1 MAVNLR
7 ASSKPV
13 VPGIWWSRIN
23 NRVHPSQVEMRK
35 ASADSKS
42 IVRYPSGTEETVQG
56 TAVHFTII
64 DDADQWGGRHF
75 HSLAESHR
83 RFTH

>member
-13 VPGIWWSRIN
+13 VPGIWWSRI
-23 NRVHPSQVEMRK
+23 RQSGSSFPGGDEEGVSRFKEYRAIP
-35 ASADSKS
+35 
-42 IVRYPSGTEETVQG
+42 YGTEETVQG

-75 HSLAESHR
+75 HSLAESHG